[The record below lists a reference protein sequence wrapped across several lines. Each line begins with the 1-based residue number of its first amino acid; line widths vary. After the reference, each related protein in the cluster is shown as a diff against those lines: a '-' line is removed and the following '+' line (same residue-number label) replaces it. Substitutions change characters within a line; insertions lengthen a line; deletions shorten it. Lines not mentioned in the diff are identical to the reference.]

1 MADDKIPSFLKRDGD
16 SILFYNEGEF
26 IFYVQSVGNNAGRPL
41 REPIPNSWEFRTFRS
56 VDWEILTIV
65 FISRILENF
74 IIGSVIPFIRLEDYK
89 KIIFPILE
97 NAVHENG
104 EINKKYLQIRQIER
118 QIETRQ
124 KVNELLKEM
133 KTVTAR
139 QAIQIMKEENAL

>member
-1 MADDKIPSFLKRDGD
+1 MNFNIKKYTGKIPEAKT
-16 SILFYNEGEF
+16 GEF

>member
-1 MADDKIPSFLKRDGD
+1 MNF
-16 SILFYNEGEF
+16 SIKKYNGKSIEAKAGEF

>member
-1 MADDKIPSFLKRDGD
+1 MNFNIKKYTGKIPEAKA
-16 SILFYNEGEF
+16 GEF

>member
-1 MADDKIPSFLKRDGD
+1 MNFNIKKYTGKNTEAKA
-16 SILFYNEGEF
+16 GEF

-74 IIGSVIPFIRLEDYK
+74 IIGSVIPFIRLEEYK
-89 KIIFPILE
+89 KIIIPILE

-104 EINKKYLQIRQIER
+104 EINKKYLQIRKIEK

-124 KVNELLKEM
+124 KINDLLKEM
-133 KTVTAR
+133 KTITAR
-139 QAIQIMKEENAL
+139 QAIQMMKEENAL

>member
-1 MADDKIPSFLKRDGD
+1 MNFNIKKYTGKIPEAK
-16 SILFYNEGEF
+16 IGEF
-26 IFYVQSVGNNAGRPL
+26 IFYVQSDGNNAGRPL